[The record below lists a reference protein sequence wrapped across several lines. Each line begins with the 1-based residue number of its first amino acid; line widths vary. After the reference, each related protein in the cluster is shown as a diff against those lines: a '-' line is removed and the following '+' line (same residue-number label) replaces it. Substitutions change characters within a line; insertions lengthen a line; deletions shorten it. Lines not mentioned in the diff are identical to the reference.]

1 MESGLPLVDQMAKS
15 PPAVQETQVQSLG
28 WKRPLE
34 KGLASHSRVLA
45 WRVPRTEEPGRLQS
59 MGHRVR
65 HGRATNT
72 LTSSFHFHGTED
84 LVLNLIRFKE
94 NCKAVTFH

>member
-34 KGLASHSRVLA
+34 KGMEATPGFLPGEFQGQRSLAGYSPWV
-45 WRVPRTEEPGRLQS
+45 TESDMAEPLTLS
-59 MGHRVR
+59 YLSFTFMGLK
-65 HGRATNT
+65 TWFWT
-72 LTSSFHFHGTED
+72 
-84 LVLNLIRFKE
+84 
-94 NCKAVTFH
+94 